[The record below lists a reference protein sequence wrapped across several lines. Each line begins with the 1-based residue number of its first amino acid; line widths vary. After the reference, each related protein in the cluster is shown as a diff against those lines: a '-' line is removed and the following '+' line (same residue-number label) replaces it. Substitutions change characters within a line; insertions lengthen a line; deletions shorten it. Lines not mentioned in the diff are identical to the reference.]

1 MTAPRSCS
9 RSRFLSPSSSW
20 SRSQHPAACRRSSIS
35 SSRRQSVTLHDPD
48 HVPLGIGRP
57 QEQPL
62 TTTSVVIY
70 ATLLLLALTVPRGLL
85 NWSKNFEPNPAQ
97 QLLQSFATEVQSASR
112 LLHLD
117 WPYARG
123 RELFLQF
130 TGKQDD

>member
-1 MTAPRSCS
+1 
-9 RSRFLSPSSSW
+9 
-20 SRSQHPAACRRSSIS
+20 
-35 SSRRQSVTLHDPD
+35 VTLRDPD
-48 HVPLGIGRP
+48 HVPLGVGRP
-57 QEQPL
+57 QEKPL

-70 ATLLLLALTVPRGLL
+70 ATLVLLALTVPRGLV

-123 RELFLQF
+123 RELFLQL